1 MFFHQLR
8 CDECMW
14 KSKTHTHSTSAA
26 RKVKKTDEQNQ
37 LNRGDGGRKKFRNHS
52 KIERTRLAAFGFGA
66 HIRSSKDRQTLFQY
80 CDTEKA
86 SFAVFFANHSALS
99 HISFTEYGIDVAAG
113 FFFAFLLAEMCE
125 CNILVY
131 IPIAGCILLHPV
143 YQLWSKKK
151 IITSQYGMCVCKRG
165 NNWFST
171 NRSGRKPSWYTITA
185 LAFKNSQ
192 GSSGIVAKIREIIWI
207 PYSCSPISFH
217 FLFIKIEVG
226 QETSSIQTNAA
237 G

>member
-37 LNRGDGGRKKFRNHS
+37 LNRVDGGRKKFRNHS

-99 HISFTEYGIDVAAG
+99 HISFTGYGIDVAAG
-113 FFFAFLLAEMCE
+113 FFFSRNVWVQYTCIYSHRWMHL
-125 CNILVY
+125 
-131 IPIAGCILLHPV
+131 IASSLPTLK
-143 YQLWSKKK
+143 QKKDYHQS
-151 IITSQYGMCVCKRG
+151 IWNVCLQAWK
-165 NNWFST
+165 
-171 NRSGRKPSWYTITA
+171 
-185 LAFKNSQ
+185 
-192 GSSGIVAKIREIIWI
+192 
-207 PYSCSPISFH
+207 
-217 FLFIKIEVG
+217 
-226 QETSSIQTNAA
+226 
-237 G
+237 